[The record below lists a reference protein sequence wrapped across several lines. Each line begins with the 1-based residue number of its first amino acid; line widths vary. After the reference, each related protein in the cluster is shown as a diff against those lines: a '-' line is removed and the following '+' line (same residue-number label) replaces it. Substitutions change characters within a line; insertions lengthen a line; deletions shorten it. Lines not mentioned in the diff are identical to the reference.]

1 MTEPQEPPWRP
12 RWWVAVTT
20 VLTFAFGAWGFI
32 HEVVSNR
39 ERPAVLTVCLFLLVG
54 APAVVA
60 LERML
65 RR

>member
-1 MTEPQEPPWRP
+1 M
-12 RWWVAVTT
+12 TT